1 MIFRIEVISGRF
13 KLQRINYKCPQCE
26 KYMVCD
32 TSIRVS
38 PLGSLFPLTRTCYG
52 KETFMLFEAG
62 AGALLF
68 LVGLCFFGEV
78 GGLGFFGDE
87 VLLEPASSDESILA
101 LLGDGSGVGDR

>member
-1 MIFRIEVISGRF
+1 
-13 KLQRINYKCPQCE
+13 
-26 KYMVCD
+26 
-32 TSIRVS
+32 
-38 PLGSLFPLTRTCYG
+38 
-52 KETFMLFEAG
+52 MLFEAG